1 MDSLKGIN
9 KLMQTNPNP
18 PIKRVRP
25 RVMSN
30 EQKLAILQQWQAGTP
45 VVELCRTHSLTANT
59 IYRWKRRLDHGLRD
73 HGELVPKSR
82 VLLLQRKIEELERAL
97 GRKALEVDILKKFC
111 ELKALR
117 LPEGM

>member
-1 MDSLKGIN
+1 
-9 KLMQTNPNP
+9 MQMAQNSPAKTGRRT
-18 PIKRVRP
+18 RVAA
-25 RVMSN
+25 

-45 VVELCRTHSLTANT
+45 VAELCRTHNLKAAA
-59 IYRWKRRLDHGLRD
+59 IYRWKQQLDHGLRD

-82 VLLLQRKIEELERAL
+82 LLSLQRKVDELERAL

-111 ELKALR
+111 ELKDIR

>member
-1 MDSLKGIN
+1 
-9 KLMQTNPNP
+9 MQMNPDP
-18 PIKRVRP
+18 PVQRGRRSRI
-25 RVMSN
+25 ST

-45 VVELCRTHSLTANT
+45 VVELCRTHSLKASA
-59 IYRWKRRLDHGLRD
+59 IYRWKKQLDHGLRD

-82 VLLLQRKIEELERAL
+82 LLPLQRKMDELERAL

-111 ELKALR
+111 ELKELR

>member
-1 MDSLKGIN
+1 
-9 KLMQTNPNP
+9 MQTNPNP
-18 PIKRVRP
+18 PVKRGRP
-25 RVMSN
+25 HRISN

-45 VVELCRTHSLTANT
+45 VVELCRTHRLAANT

-73 HGELVPKSR
+73 QGELIPKSR
-82 VLLLQRKIEELERAL
+82 LLLLQRKIDELERAL

-111 ELKALR
+111 ELKDLR